1 MRIHLTPRFEAEFA
15 AILDFIA
22 EDSLTQ
28 AIQFEDAI
36 SAQIDQLADDSWA
49 RGTRKSFYVNEP
61 NAHDLIYKGYVI
73 PYLVNESKKQVEL
86 LGIFKHNLWR
96 Y

>member
-22 EDSLTQ
+22 EDSINQ
-28 AIQFEDAI
+28 AIKFEDAI

-49 RGTRKSFYVNEP
+49 RGIRKSFYVNAP

-73 PYLVNESKKQVEL
+73 PYEIDETTKTVSL
-86 LGIFKHNLWR
+86 LGIFKHNIWR
-96 Y
+96 G